1 MAVLINIRFLKYLST
16 PTFNAKG
23 DDKVVVFLSHSSHSS
38 LYFYSTSTGTTR
50 TVKRGPYPS
59 VVIALS
65 LSSFS
70 SQHVQSR
77 YSSRLLLFFF
87 TFSLFFLISRLLTL
101 VLPPLS
107 RRREH
112 VSRKLDTPFVFLNWN
127 PLYIYICME
136 ECAPGSRWLPPH
148 RRHHH
153 HHYHRQQ
160 HLYPSH
166 PPVCL
171 LYRYNPTQN
180 FLIPSF
186 SQ

>member
-1 MAVLINIRFLKYLST
+1 MIRWWCSFLIPRTHLF
-16 PTFNAKG
+16 TFTQHP
-23 DDKVVVFLSHSSHSS
+23 L
-38 LYFYSTSTGTTR
+38 
-50 TVKRGPYPS
+50 
-59 VVIALS
+59 ALPG
-65 LSSFS
+65 LSSVGPTRPS
-70 SQHVQSR
+70 
-77 YSSRLLLFFF
+77 SSRCLCHHSRPNMFNPAILLAYFFF
-87 TFSLFFLISRLLTL
+87 FFSLFFLISRLLTL